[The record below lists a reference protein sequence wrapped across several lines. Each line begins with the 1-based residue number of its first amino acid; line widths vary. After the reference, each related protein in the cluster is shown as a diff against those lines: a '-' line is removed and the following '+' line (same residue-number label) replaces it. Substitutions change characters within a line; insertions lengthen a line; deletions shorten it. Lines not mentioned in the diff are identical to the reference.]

1 MSVRDYR
8 SKNYLL
14 TYPRCGLQQWWVL
27 TNLQNNE
34 RIKMIIQYVIVAQ
47 ENHQDGAEHIHVFL
61 ALTEP
66 IRIKSNEMDVF
77 DIVDEDEPDKRV
89 YHCNIQSVKSPKDAI
104 QYVKKNGHFITYGI
118 CPWKV
123 PLTMAEKNE
132 LLQSKSLHELV
143 ESGMVSIFKIPQL
156 QKAISIL
163 QNELGNVERQ
173 PPKVHWYYGSTG
185 TGKTRTAYEEAKE
198 SEDGY
203 WISHETGEWFDGYIG
218 QGIAILD
225 DIRAA
230 TWPLQ
235 KLLRLCDRYPIQ
247 VPIKGGFTWWR
258 PREIYITAPGRPED
272 IYKNY
277 TTGQPY
283 DNIEQLNRRITEMID
298 FDSETEPIDQTLY
311 WKG

>member
-1 MSVRDYR
+1 MSVRDFK

-34 RIKMIIQYVIVAQ
+34 RIKTIIQYVIVAQ

-61 ALTEP
+61 ALTEA

-77 DIVDEDEPDKRV
+77 DIVDEDEPDRRV

-132 LLQSKSLHELV
+132 LLQSKTLHELV
-143 ESGMVSIFKIPQL
+143 ESGMVSIFKVPQL
-156 QKAISIL
+156 KKAISIL
-163 QNELGNVERQ
+163 QYELGNVEREKA
-173 PPKVHWYYGSTG
+173 KVSWYYGSTG
-185 TGKTRTAYEEAKE
+185 TGKTRRAVEEAQE
-198 SEDGY
+198 EFEGGY
-203 WISHETGEWFDGYIG
+203 WISHQDSNWFDGYEG
-218 QGIAILD
+218 QECVILD
-225 DIRAA
+225 DIRAN
-230 TWPLQ
+230 TWPMPTM
-235 KLLRLCDRYPIQ
+235 LRLLDRYKIQ
-247 VPIKGGFTWWR
+247 VPIKGGFQWWR
-258 PREIYITAPGRPED
+258 PRRIIITAPGRPED

-277 TTGQPY
+277 TTGQPF
-283 DNIEQLNRRITEMID
+283 DNIDQLIRRVDEFID
-298 FDSETEPIDQTLY
+298 FDAETEPIDQVLY
-311 WKG
+311 WK